1 MITRQI
7 LIYGGLAVGAVGLV
21 LLLKNKNKS
30 GGLLEGLGID
40 TEGETTEVPKSETPK
55 PKTPPLA
62 TNPIADII
70 SIGAD
75 NLNMASVTLLFG
87 QRNTAFLQSQEPAPD
102 PKSSVLGNLS
112 FARLQWALRVDGA
125 KAKVAQ
131 LDKQLNALG
140 YKVDEEGKLVK
151 L

>member
-7 LIYGGLAVGAVGLV
+7 LIYGGLAVGAVGLF
-21 LLLKNKNKS
+21 LLVKNKNKS
-30 GGLLEGLGID
+30 GELFESLGFG
-40 TEGETTEVPKSETPK
+40 TEGNTTETPKSETPK

-102 PKSSVLGNLS
+102 PKNSVLGNLS
-112 FARLQWALRVDGA
+112 FARFQWALRVDGA